1 MAKAKFVI
9 AHYRCPECRTPSK
22 TTKHGKKVL
31 KEMMK
36 YCRKCRKRTL
46 QKPKDI
52 KKPAKK

>member
-9 AHYRCPECRTPSK
+9 AHFRCKECNTPSR
-22 TTKHGKKVL
+22 TTKHGKKPL
-31 KEMMK
+31 KEMK
-36 YCRKCRKRTL
+36 IFCVKCKKHTL